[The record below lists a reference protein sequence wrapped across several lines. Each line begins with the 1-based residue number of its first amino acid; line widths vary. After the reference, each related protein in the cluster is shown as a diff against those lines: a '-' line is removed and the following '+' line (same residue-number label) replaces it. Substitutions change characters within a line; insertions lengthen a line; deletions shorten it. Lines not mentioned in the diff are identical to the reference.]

1 MGLNYTE
8 IKPKTI
14 KLSEYKFDKPYIC
27 IAIHSTAQSK
37 YWNNPTGWQELVD
50 YVKSNGYDVYLLS
63 KEEDGYMGN
72 KHPDGVIK
80 IKDKTLEE
88 VGSILKGSIGFVGI
102 GSGLSWFSWT
112 LNVPTIL
119 ISGFSDPIQ
128 EMQKDVIR
136 IINKNVCNGCF
147 FKHTFDPGDWN
158 WCPEHKGSQ
167 RQFECTKSITF
178 DMVKPHLDNFFEKI
192 SR

>member
-1 MGLNYTE
+1 
-8 IKPKTI
+8 
-14 KLSEYKFDKPYIC
+14 
-27 IAIHSTAQSK
+27 
-37 YWNNPTGWQELVD
+37 
-50 YVKSNGYDVYLLS
+50 
-63 KEEDGYMGN
+63 MGN